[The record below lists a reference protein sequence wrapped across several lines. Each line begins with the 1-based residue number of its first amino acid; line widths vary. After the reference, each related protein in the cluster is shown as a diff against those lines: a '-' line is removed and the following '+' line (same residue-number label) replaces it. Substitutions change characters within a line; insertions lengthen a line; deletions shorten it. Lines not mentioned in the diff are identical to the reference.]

1 MLALKEPA
9 TQRVFRAW
17 VEEWEIEIMQKNDCV
32 AEAQLLEKYKDLVFY
47 DPDNKC
53 NYTIHNKNLQF
64 STKRK
69 ERGWYLIG
77 IPSNEELDDE
87 PFEITLVNNMIAETQ
102 QADGVEIIRL
112 DGESG
117 AEGTEGGGNNE
128 EEHV

>member
-1 MLALKEPA
+1 MLALEEPF
-9 TQRVFRAW
+9 TKRVFHAW
-17 VEEWEIEIMQKNDCV
+17 VEKWETEIIQKNDCV

-77 IPSNEELDDE
+77 IPSNEELDDKH
-87 PFEITLVNNMIAETQ
+87 FEITLVDSMIAKTQ
-102 QADGVEIIRL
+102 QADVFEIIRL
-112 DGESG
+112 NKESG
-117 AEGTEGGGNNE
+117 AEETEGG
-128 EEHV
+128 

>member
-1 MLALKEPA
+1 MQALKEPS

-32 AEAQLLEKYKDLVFY
+32 AEAQLLEKYKDLVLY

-53 NYTIHNKNLQF
+53 NYTTHNKNLQF

-77 IPSNEELDDE
+77 IPSNEGLDDKH
-87 PFEITLVNNMIAETQ
+87 FEITLVDSMIAKTQ
-102 QADGVEIIRL
+102 QADVFEIIRL
-112 DGESG
+112 NKESG
-117 AEGTEGGGNNE
+117 AEETEGG
-128 EEHV
+128 